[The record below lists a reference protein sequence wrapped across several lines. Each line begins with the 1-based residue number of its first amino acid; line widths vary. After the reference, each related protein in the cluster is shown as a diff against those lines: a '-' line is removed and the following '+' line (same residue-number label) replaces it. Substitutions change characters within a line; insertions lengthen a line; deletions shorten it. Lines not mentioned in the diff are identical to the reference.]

1 MKLNHK
7 LISDKKENLLV
18 SRSES
23 TNEMIEEGKM
33 RSLVGISDKND
44 AKENSGN

>member
-1 MKLNHK
+1 
-7 LISDKKENLLV
+7 V
-18 SRSES
+18 SKSES

-33 RSLVGISDKND
+33 RFLVGISDKND